1 VRLFA
6 IQLCGLA
13 ATPDV
18 KRVRRNMALK
28 RGTATIRATADQNVQ
43 SNSKAK
49 VAKVADDPCVERVE
63 NALESAENQ
72 TCQVCDDN
80 GAGAVSVIEQDGK
93 SAAEERH
100 DKLEERS
107 GDELESGNLV
117 AAVEEEMCAAGL
129 LQVGDS
135 DVVDAVGACG
145 QEGAFQSQEGGGA
158 GVDVGDEDDNEE
170 CSNESEGFDDKC
182 MIYCHHDD
190 IDPEAVRAMPLPIK
204 PKAQVGAY
212 IPPVIG
218 PDEHPHFATNLNFIG
233 NTVVASHPSSAAG
246 NPEIKHAFSRLP
258 KSR

>member
-1 VRLFA
+1 
-6 IQLCGLA
+6 
-13 ATPDV
+13 
-18 KRVRRNMALK
+18 MALK

-72 TCQVCDDN
+72 TCQVGDDN

-100 DKLEERS
+100 AKLEERS

-145 QEGAFQSQEGGGA
+145 QEGAFQSQEEGGA

-170 CSNESEGFDDKC
+170 CSNESEGFDDN
-182 MIYCHHDD
+182 CHHDD
-190 IDPEAVRAMPLPIK
+190 IDPEAVCAMPPPIK

-218 PDEHPHFATNLNFIG
+218 PDEHPHFAANTNFIG